1 MAIQSSLGP
10 SEVTRLKDLVFD
22 GVKSLEEI
30 DSLRE
35 GMNDTIKAIS
45 EELNLPAKLLKRVI
59 TTSHKGNFAELEE
72 ELEDL
77 DKLLQATGKK

>member
-1 MAIQSSLGP
+1 MSIQSSLGP

-30 DSLRE
+30 ESLRE

-59 TTSHKGNFAELEE
+59 TTAHKGNFAELEE
-72 ELEDL
+72 ELGDL
-77 DKLLQATGKK
+77 DKLLKATGKK